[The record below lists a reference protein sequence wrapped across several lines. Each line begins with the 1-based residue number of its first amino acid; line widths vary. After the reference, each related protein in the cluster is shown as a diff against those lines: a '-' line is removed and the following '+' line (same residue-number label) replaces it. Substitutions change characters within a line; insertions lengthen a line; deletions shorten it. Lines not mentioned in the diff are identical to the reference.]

1 MKRIVKLILII
12 ILIGMTA
19 VSTTFSYDILA
30 EYPMATQDQ
39 VYQCAKDR
47 NASQEFLDII
57 PFVYEYSQQLGV
69 DPTIVLAISCL
80 ETGYGKSNLFRNYN
94 NPGGI
99 KGKNGWRKFDTLED
113 GYKCMINLL
122 AIYAGVIGEDR
133 WQYNKAHTTEE
144 LGNYYWVENGC
155 DRGYHNKLT
164 IMIRTM
170 VSYPKKEETKPKT
183 KPKTKKVEKPIEE
196 NKNTKPSDIIYNIL
210 NKESKDNKGLRIIND
225 ILKGGE

>member
-80 ETGYGKSNLFRNYN
+80 ETG
-94 NPGGI
+94 
-99 KGKNGWRKFDTLED
+99 
-113 GYKCMINLL
+113 
-122 AIYAGVIGEDR
+122 
-133 WQYNKAHTTEE
+133 
-144 LGNYYWVENGC
+144 
-155 DRGYHNKLT
+155 
-164 IMIRTM
+164 
-170 VSYPKKEETKPKT
+170 
-183 KPKTKKVEKPIEE
+183 
-196 NKNTKPSDIIYNIL
+196 
-210 NKESKDNKGLRIIND
+210 
-225 ILKGGE
+225 